1 MYDGI
6 AKLIKYTGQT
16 FDKYGNPVKV
26 KIERTVF
33 VMPRGVYS
41 SEFYDAAQLGLKPSV
56 TLTLSNR
63 AEYKGEKILE
73 YEGVLYNVIRVDWN
87 AQRDAISLV
96 CEERAGDGP
105 EYESESESE
114 SESEEGSES

>member
-1 MYDGI
+1 MYDGV
-6 AKLIKYTGQT
+6 AKLIKYSGLT

-26 KIERTVF
+26 KIERTVY

-41 SEFYDAAQLGLKPSV
+41 SEFYDAAQLGLKPSI

-96 CEERAGDGP
+96 CEERAGNAPING
-105 EYESESESE
+105 ESESS
-114 SESEEGSES
+114 EGSES

>member
-6 AKLIKYTGQT
+6 AKLIKYSGLT

-26 KIERTVF
+26 ATERTVY
-33 VMPRGVYS
+33 VMPRGIYS
-41 SEFYDAAQLGLKPSV
+41 SEFYDAAQLGLKPSI

-63 AEYKGEKILE
+63 ADYKGEKILE
-73 YEGVLYNVIRVDWN
+73 YEGQLYNVIRVDWN

-105 EYESESESE
+105 DYESESD
-114 SESEEGSES
+114 EGSES